1 MLAHLTAPGAP
12 FELVEAEVRGAP
24 CHVFRQV
31 PGSMAEL
38 YRLAR
43 PHDDK
48 ILAVL
53 GEHRHTYADILARAA
68 LLAEHLVNGEGMQ
81 PGDTVGLALANG
93 PDWLVAFIAVSAA
106 GAVPSLLNSRG
117 APDEIDHG
125 IASTGCSLVIAD
137 ARRALR
143 LGAVSARLGGLR
155 ALAIEDAADPL
166 PPGWTR
172 FDPGAA
178 LGAQL
183 PGPVADRLPCVRR
196 EPDSP
201 AMILFTSGTT
211 GRAKG
216 AVLSHRGVI
225 TALWANQLSA
235 TLIGMRM
242 AAKLG
247 IDLAT
252 LAAHAPQACT
262 LLVYPL
268 FHTSGCHSV
277 FLTNLLRGGRV
288 VFMPRWSAEEAL
300 RLIAREKVTSLP
312 GVPTMLWDL
321 LHSPALATAD
331 TSSLNNVSTG
341 GQGLPANLVAA
352 VQAAFPRVVMGTGY
366 GLTET
371 CGMVTLTTGDE
382 FLEHRHTAG
391 KPIPI
396 IEVELRDED
405 GRAVPSGQPGEVCIR
420 GATVFLG
427 YCSAD
432 GLDPAV
438 DAGGWFRSGDVGVLD
453 DEGFLSIVDRR
464 KDMVISGGENIYC
477 AEVERA
483 LSSHPDVVEVAAFG
497 VPDERLGERMVAAVV
512 PREDSDLSRGD
523 LAGILSSHVA
533 AQLADYK
540 VPREFRIVE
549 GTMPRN
555 ATGKVIK
562 AQLRAALFGGKG

>member
-1 MLAHLTAPGAP
+1 MLASLTAPGAP
-12 FELVEAEVRGAP
+12 FELVEAEIRGVR
-24 CHVFRQV
+24 CHVFRRV

-38 YRLAR
+38 YPLAR
-43 PHDDK
+43 AHDDK

-53 GEHRHTYADILARAA
+53 GEHRHTYVDVLARAA
-68 LLAEHLVNGEGMQ
+68 LLAEHLTTVQGME

-125 IASTGCSLVIAD
+125 ITSTGCTLVIAD

-143 LGAVSARLGGLR
+143 LGAVARRLGGVR
-155 ALAIEDAADPL
+155 ALAIEDAEDPL
-166 PPGWTR
+166 PSGWTR

-178 LGAQL
+178 LGHQP

-196 EPDSP
+196 DPDAP

-216 AVLSHRGVI
+216 AVLSHRAVI
-225 TALWANQLSA
+225 TTLWANQLSA

-277 FLTNLLRGGRV
+277 FLTNLMRGGRV
-288 VFMPRWSAEEAL
+288 VFMPRWSAEDAL

-341 GQGLPANLVAA
+341 GQGLPGNLVAA
-352 VQAAFPRVVMGTGY
+352 VQAAFPNVVMGTGY

-371 CGMVTLTTGDE
+371 CGMVTLTTGEE
-382 FLEHRHTAG
+382 FLTHRHTAG

-396 IEVELRDED
+396 IELELRDEG
-405 GRAVPSGQPGEVCIR
+405 GRPVAQGEPGEVCIR
-420 GATVFLG
+420 GASVFLG

-432 GLDPAV
+432 GLDPTV
-438 DAGGWFRSGDVGVLD
+438 DAGGWFRTGDVGVLD
-453 DEGFLSIVDRR
+453 GEGFLSIVDRR

-483 LSSHPDVVEVAAFG
+483 LSTHPDVVEVAAFG
-497 VPDERLGERMVAAVV
+497 MPDERLGERVVAAVV
-512 PREDSDLSRGD
+512 PRPGSELARGD
-523 LAGILSSHVA
+523 LAGLLRSHAA

-540 VPREFRIVE
+540 VPRDYRVVE

-562 AQLRAALFGGKG
+562 AQLRAALFGEKG